1 MFLRRKMETHVRDVS
16 IKLQKRVINLHI
28 IPYFMGRCV
37 IWIDITNMN
46 VNLQM
51 GMVKILTHWIL
62 DLSSY
67 ETVTANSILDL
78 SSYETVTADS
88 ILDLSSYETVTADS
102 ILDLSSYEL

>member
-16 IKLQKRVINLHI
+16 IKLQIRVINLHI

-37 IWIDITNMN
+37 IWIDITDMN

-51 GMVKILTHWIL
+51 RMVKILTRW
-62 DLSSY
+62 
-67 ETVTANSILDL
+67 ILDL

>member
-1 MFLRRKMETHVRDVS
+1 MSKDGQLQLGLGSSFLSVS
-16 IKLQKRVINLHI
+16 RNPYSTLHI

-37 IWIDITNMN
+37 IWIDITDMN

-51 GMVKILTHWIL
+51 RMVKILTRW
-62 DLSSY
+62 
-67 ETVTANSILDL
+67 
-78 SSYETVTADS
+78 